1 VAAALHLRLGV
12 LSGGTGFFRTNEV
25 TAVRRPAHPRHLH
38 PTGHTIELRD
48 ERGTAMVEYSLV
60 LALVAVVAF
69 GLVGAV
75 GQETL
80 DIYTRI
86 GNAIHAFFV

>member
-1 VAAALHLRLGV
+1 MLGM
-12 LSGGTGFFRTNEV
+12 LSGGTGSLRTREV
-25 TAVRRPAHPRHLH
+25 TAVLRPAHR
-38 PTGHTIELRD
+38 TGQDIHYRD
-48 ERGTAMVEYSLV
+48 EAGQAMVEYALIV
-60 LALVAVVAF
+60 ALVAVVAF

>member
-1 VAAALHLRLGV
+1 V

-25 TAVRRPAHPRHLH
+25 TAVRRPAHPRLRH
-38 PTGHTIELRD
+38 PLGHTIELRD
-48 ERGTAMVEYSLV
+48 ERGTAMVEYSLI